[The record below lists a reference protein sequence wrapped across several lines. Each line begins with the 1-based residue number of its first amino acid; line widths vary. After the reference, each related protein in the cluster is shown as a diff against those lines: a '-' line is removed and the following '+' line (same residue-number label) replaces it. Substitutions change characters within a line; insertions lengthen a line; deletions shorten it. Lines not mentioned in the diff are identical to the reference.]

1 MDLRQIQYFIQLFED
16 RNITQASRNMF
27 ISQQGLSKS
36 IANLED
42 ELGFPL
48 FVRQPKGVI
57 PTERAIYLYNYFE
70 RVSKSFSSLQNA
82 VHQLQG
88 DHTLRILT
96 YENFAMS
103 RDKDQFNEYRK
114 IHPELNIIYTEVA
127 NKDIPEMLACG
138 SGDVAFIIA
147 PVHEDLKVHTVI
159 DEEPLCAVIPRSHPL
174 SEKKYFSLHDFR
186 KQQILY
192 PKAYDK
198 QVNMFFSLFQER
210 GISYEVAGSVSINEF
225 LPHLSNSPF
234 IGVCPRKIYRYYNFP
249 ELVFLP
255 ITVDASHPFM
265 LRTLLVT
272 HKTRFISSETKQ
284 FIDFQNASSPY
295 KG

>member
-48 FVRQPKGVI
+48 FFFFSKGVI

-127 NKDIPEMLACG
+127 NKDIPEMLASG

-174 SEKKYFSLHDFR
+174 SEKK
-186 KQQILY
+186 
-192 PKAYDK
+192 
-198 QVNMFFSLFQER
+198 
-210 GISYEVAGSVSINEF
+210 
-225 LPHLSNSPF
+225 
-234 IGVCPRKIYRYYNFP
+234 
-249 ELVFLP
+249 
-255 ITVDASHPFM
+255 
-265 LRTLLVT
+265 
-272 HKTRFISSETKQ
+272 
-284 FIDFQNASSPY
+284 
-295 KG
+295 